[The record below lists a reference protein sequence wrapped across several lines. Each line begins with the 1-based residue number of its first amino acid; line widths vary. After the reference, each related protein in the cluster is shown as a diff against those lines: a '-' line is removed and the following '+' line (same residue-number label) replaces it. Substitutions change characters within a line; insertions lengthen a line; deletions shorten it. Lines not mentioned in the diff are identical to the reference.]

1 MEYLLRDQNILPCI
15 FKMRELILKMRE
27 LILKYLCSENG
38 VMHRVVENE
47 GARNPGIGAS
57 NITIHIFIVFFSG
70 CFNALTSITTS
81 HNESDHLENLK
92 I

>member
-1 MEYLLRDQNILPCI
+1 MQEPEIQ
-15 FKMRELILKMRE
+15 ELEQAI
-27 LILKYLCSENG
+27 N
-38 VMHRVVENE
+38 
-47 GARNPGIGAS
+47 

-70 CFNALTSITTS
+70 CFNALTSITAS